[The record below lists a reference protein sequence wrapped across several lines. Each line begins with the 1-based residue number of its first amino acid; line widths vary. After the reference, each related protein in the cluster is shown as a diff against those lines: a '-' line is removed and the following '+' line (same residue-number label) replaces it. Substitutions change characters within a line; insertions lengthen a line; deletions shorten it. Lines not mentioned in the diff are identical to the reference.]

1 MPKQKTHRGAAKRFK
16 VTGGG
21 KVMRH
26 HAGASHNLGKKNVK
40 RKRNLRKATQV
51 AAKFEKKI
59 KGIISN

>member
-26 HAGASHNLGKKNVK
+26 HAGASHNLGKKTTK
-40 RKRNLRKATQV
+40 RKRRLRHATKV
-51 AAKFEKKI
+51 VGEFSRKVKEI
-59 KGIISN
+59 LGG